1 MHRKRAILV
10 NIQIM
15 RIFTRLRQMLA
26 GHEELKNKI
35 EKMEEKYDEQ
45 FQIVFQAI
53 KQIAGE
59 KPGLASSLYSPL
71 FTSQPSVLTP
81 QSFSFFL
88 YSPFTIPNS
97 LIFPALAILDYR
109 EAGQV
114 ETCAAATGGF
124 GTCIGEF

>member
-81 QSFSFFL
+81 QSSALSPHTSVLFFFSLFPLHNSQFFNL
-88 YSPFTIPNS
+88 S
-97 LIFPALAILDYR
+97 R
-109 EAGQV
+109 
-114 ETCAAATGGF
+114 TCHSRLPGSRPG
-124 GTCIGEF
+124 